1 MKEIWVC
8 VRESY
13 DRIERVNSFNEGQ
26 ELIKKFEEEDKAEG
40 IYEEDFY
47 ETVEFDNDQKR
58 IS

>member
-13 DRIERVNSFNEGQ
+13 DRIERVNSFNEGH
-26 ELIKKFEEEDKAEG
+26 ELIKQFEEKDKAEG

-47 ETVEFDNDQKR
+47 ETVEFDND
-58 IS
+58 